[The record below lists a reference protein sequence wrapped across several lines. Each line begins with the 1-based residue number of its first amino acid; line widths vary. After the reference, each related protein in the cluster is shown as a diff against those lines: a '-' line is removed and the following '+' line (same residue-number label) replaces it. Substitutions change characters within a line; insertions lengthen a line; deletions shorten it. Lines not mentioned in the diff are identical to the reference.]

1 MRKVG
6 VVNSQE
12 ESRKLIAAFHAKT
25 IDIEVHEDDAS
36 YTFWLL
42 DDERMEES
50 KKLLSLLKTSPND
63 DIFKSKAPPEPR
75 EKLSLLE
82 KRAGMDRARH
92 VDVRSEIFDRVG
104 ASDLYVTFSLI
115 GACILLTLISK
126 MLPTASF
133 VRSLYFSEY
142 MGRDFPEILNGE
154 VWRMITPIFLH
165 GDILHLL
172 FNMMWL
178 YQLGSSIERIEKPWY
193 LALLVVGLGTLCN
206 IAQYLVS
213 GPLFIGMSGVV
224 YGLLGYIWLMSLN
237 QYRTRYFISQG
248 TVTFMLIWLVVCL
261 VGIIPNVANT
271 QHVAG
276 ILLGSAW
283 GYLRAKSTG

>member
-12 ESRKLIAAFHAKT
+12 ESRKLIAAFHAKR
-25 IDIEVHEDDAS
+25 IDIQVHDDDGL
-36 YTFWLL
+36 YIFWLL

-50 KKLLSLLKTSPND
+50 KELLSLVKTRPND
-63 DIFKSKAPPEPR
+63 NIFNSKAPPEPK
-75 EKLSLLE
+75 EKLGLLQ

-92 VDVRSEIFDRVG
+92 IDVRSEIFGRAG
-104 ASDLYVTFSLI
+104 TSELYVTFSLI
-115 GACILLTLISK
+115 GVCILLTLIST
-126 MLPTASF
+126 MLPTAGF

-154 VWRMITPIFLH
+154 VWRVITPIFLH

-178 YQLGSSIERIEKPWY
+178 YQLGGSVERIEKPWY

-206 IAQYLVS
+206 IAQYLF
-213 GPLFIGMSGVV
+213 L
-224 YGLLGYIWLMSLN
+224 
-237 QYRTRYFISQG
+237 
-248 TVTFMLIWLVVCL
+248 
-261 VGIIPNVANT
+261 
-271 QHVAG
+271 
-276 ILLGSAW
+276 
-283 GYLRAKSTG
+283 